1 MRETKTL
8 TTPIGKV
15 EVVMNAYVTGGEKRK
30 LRDIFMDENKT
41 DMEKFNNAED
51 LAWQTVVVSIGGNTE
66 NIVEAILNMRAE
78 DTKFIT
84 DEVNQITA
92 EKKTN

>member
-41 DMEKFNNAED
+41 DMEKFNSAED
-51 LAWQTVVVSIGGNTE
+51 LAWQTVVVSIGGSPE
-66 NIVEAILNMRAE
+66 NIVETILNMRAE

-84 DEVNQITA
+84 DEVNQVTA